1 MATNTGK
8 ILLAV
13 ATGAALGATL
23 GMLFAPEKGS
33 KTRRRLTGGV
43 AKTADDY
50 IDDLV
55 SEGKKTWKKAQNEGE
70 DMSDDIEGYLA
81 HIAKEGKKSW
91 RQFQANAE
99 DDAGAADDPRRG
111 PRRLEEDRRAPTAP
125 RGRANRRRARRVGTQ
140 RQARRGSRLPDPFRR
155 PDRAGHAHLFRHR
168 GHSAPLVAGRPHAG
182 RRGRAALR

>member
-33 KTRRRLTGGV
+33 KTRRRLTGSV

-55 SEGKKTWKKAQNEGE
+55 SEGKKTWKNAQKEGE
-70 DMSDDIEGYLA
+70 NMSDDIEGYLA

-91 RQFQANAE
+91 REFQANAE
-99 DDAGAADDPRRG
+99 AAAEKAKDAAGDVADGAESKVSTVFKEGKRLWNDLTSKAENKAEEVKDTVVNAADTVKNK
-111 PRRLEEDRRAPTAP
+111 AMHTANNLK
-125 RGRANRRRARRVGTQ
+125 AEMA
-140 RQARRGSRLPDPFRR
+140 
-155 PDRAGHAHLFRHR
+155 
-168 GHSAPLVAGRPHAG
+168 
-182 RRGRAALR
+182 